1 VRGLFAILAAAA
13 CLCGTLAPIP
23 ASAHHLLGAQFDANR
38 SITVKGRIIRVEW
51 SNPHAHFFVQAQGG
65 SWDFELGSP
74 NGLMK
79 RGWTSSSLHPG
90 DVVTASGYI
99 SKDGSHLVETQA
111 VNLADGKA
119 VFTGSAK
126 PALK

>member
-1 VRGLFAILAAAA
+1 MLAV
-13 CLCGTLAPIP
+13 IP
-23 ASAHHLLGAQFDANR
+23 ASAHHLVVGQFDTTR
-38 SITVKGRIIRVEW
+38 TITVQGRVTRVDW

-74 NGLMK
+74 NGLTK
-79 RGWTSSSLHPG
+79 RGWTSTSLHAG
-90 DVVTASGYI
+90 DVVTASGYA

-111 VNLADGKA
+111 VNLANGHA

-126 PALK
+126 PAVK